1 MPPIHVM
8 IKPAGGL
15 CNMRCRYCFYADE
28 MDNRQ
33 LQSCGSIMEPA
44 VLEAVI
50 RRTLA
55 HAERQATIAF
65 QGGEPTL
72 AGLDFFR
79 LVVEL
84 EKKHNTRHI
93 QIDNALQTNGY
104 VIDEE
109 WAKFLAENHFLV
121 GLSLDGPKDLHDLN
135 RLDAAGKGTY
145 SKVMHAVQLLKNHH
159 VEFNTLTVVTRPAS
173 RSFRKIY
180 GFFDRNDLPWQQYI
194 PCLDPLGQERGGE
207 AYSLRPEDFTRYLKD
222 SFDCWYRDVSTGK
235 FRYHRYFTNL
245 VAMLRGQP
253 PEACGMMGVCGMQY
267 VVEADGSVYPCD
279 FYCLDQWKLGNF
291 LTDDFDALDAKR
303 EELGFI
309 RLSAQHHP
317 DCLECPWRY
326 LCRGGCRRDREEIP
340 GQDVPG
346 KNYYCESYK
355 EFFAYAAPRLEHL
368 ARGGY
373 RC

>member
-55 HAERQATIAF
+55 HAEGQATIAF

-159 VEFNTLTVVTRPAS
+159 VEFNTLTVVTRSAS

-194 PCLDPLGQERGGE
+194 PCLDPWEEGAQTP
-207 AYSLRPEDFTRYLKD
+207 YSLTAKDFEQHLKLL
-222 SFDCWYRDVSTGK
+222 FDQWYQQAMRGNLQ
-235 FRYHRYFTNL
+235 YNRYFFNL
-245 VAMLRGQP
+245 LAILNGQM
-253 PEACGMMGVCGMQY
+253 PEACEMRGVCGRQF

-279 FYCLDQWKLGNF
+279 FYMMDEYRLGNF
-291 LTDDFDALDAKR
+291 VTDDFETIER
-303 EELGFI
+303 RRQELAFVET
-309 RLSAQHHP
+309 SARIKES
-317 DCLECPWRY
+317 CKGCKWFA
-326 LCRGGCRRDREEIP
+326 LCRGGCRRNWEPVTGPEPR
-340 GQDVPG
+340 
-346 KNYYCESYK
+346 NAFCS
-355 EFFAYAAPRLEHL
+355 AYQGFLEYALPRLQQLSRMLQE
-368 ARGGY
+368 R
-373 RC
+373 RI

>member
-33 LQSCGSIMEPA
+33 LQSCGSIMERA

-55 HAERQATIAF
+55 HAEGQATIAF

-145 SKVMHAVQLLKNHH
+145 SEVMHAVQLLKNHH
-159 VEFNTLTVVTRPAS
+159 VEFNTLTVVTRSAS
-173 RSFRKIY
+173 RSFRWTTSARTEP
-180 GFFDRNDLPWQQYI
+180 FWWR
-194 PCLDPLGQERGGE
+194 
-207 AYSLRPEDFTRYLKD
+207 LRPSSPTSNWERTR
-222 SFDCWYRDVSTGK
+222 V
-235 FRYHRYFTNL
+235 
-245 VAMLRGQP
+245 
-253 PEACGMMGVCGMQY
+253 
-267 VVEADGSVYPCD
+267 
-279 FYCLDQWKLGNF
+279 
-291 LTDDFDALDAKR
+291 
-303 EELGFI
+303 
-309 RLSAQHHP
+309 
-317 DCLECPWRY
+317 
-326 LCRGGCRRDREEIP
+326 
-340 GQDVPG
+340 
-346 KNYYCESYK
+346 
-355 EFFAYAAPRLEHL
+355 
-368 ARGGY
+368 
-373 RC
+373 